1 MTGLR
6 HVGIVVTDAD
16 MSARFYG
23 DYFGFETLADG
34 VEEGEALSRQ
44 LAITGV
50 SVRTVKMRPPGGG
63 ALLELLQFRSP
74 RAAARDPRPLAAIG
88 LTHIALTVADADAVY
103 TRLRDGGFVVR
114 SAPTTSADGKVE
126 MFFCADPNGVQLEI
140 VQEKAA

>member
-1 MTGLR
+1 MSGLR

-16 MSARFYG
+16 ASAYFYS
-23 DYFGFETLADG
+23 DYFGFETLTDT

-44 LAITGV
+44 LALAGV

-63 ALLELLQFRSP
+63 VLLELLQFRSP
-74 RAAARDPRPLAAIG
+74 TAAHRDPRPLAALG
-88 LTHIALTVADADAVY
+88 LTHIALTVDDADAVY
-103 TRLRDGGFVVR
+103 RRLRDGGVSMR
-114 SAPTTSADGKVE
+114 SAPTASADGKVE